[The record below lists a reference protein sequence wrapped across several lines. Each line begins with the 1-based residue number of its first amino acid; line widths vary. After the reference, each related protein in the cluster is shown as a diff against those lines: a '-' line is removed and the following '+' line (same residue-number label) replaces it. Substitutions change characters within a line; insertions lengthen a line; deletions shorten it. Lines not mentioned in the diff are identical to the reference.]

1 VIVTYV
7 DQLASVQEQRN
18 EGSVLHSLFNNLRQW
33 ETRSRAYDRFIWIS
47 IFGLPM
53 EGWNINC
60 IYLLLQSWGNI
71 VGYDTS
77 CVSQGSIS
85 GIRVLI
91 RTTKL
96 ESLHDQV
103 MLQLDGVQVEVSLK
117 EFKGEFIPSLTTVK
131 HSVDVSLCLASV
143 LFDDDENDFCEE
155 TNRAETTHIDTR

>member
-33 ETRSRAYDRFIWIS
+33 ETRSRAYDRFVWIS

-53 EGWNINC
+53 EGWNRNC
-60 IYLLLQSWGNI
+60 INLLLQSCGNI

-96 ESLHDQV
+96 ETLHDQV

-117 EFKGEFIPSLTTVK
+117 EIKGEFIPSLTIVK
-131 HSVDVSLCLASV
+131 HSMDVSLCSTSV